1 MTFLQRSIVV
11 VLALLASSP
20 LACAQQAKPGGE
32 VTYDPLHAQEAVDI
46 GKFYM
51 KRGDAD
57 AAIDRF
63 QEAIH
68 LNPKFALPRRLL
80 GEAYEKK
87 GEKAEAVKYYE
98 EYLKILPKAP
108 DAKKVRKK
116 IEKLREQLEQD
127 QAGAKDGSDK
137 ALEEMPGALEKREP
151 CFLAAE
157 LG

>member
-1 MTFLQRSIVV
+1 MSSLQRSIVLL
-11 VLALLASSP
+11 LALLASSP

-32 VTYDPLHAQEAVDI
+32 ETYDPLHAQEAVEI

-51 KRGDAD
+51 RRGDVD

-63 QEAIH
+63 KEAIH
-68 LNPKFALPRRLL
+68 LNPNFALPRLLL

-98 EYLKILPKAP
+98 EYLKMLPKAP

-116 IEKLREQLEQD
+116 MEKLRRQLEED
-127 QAGAKDGSDK
+127 QAGARAGSDK
-137 ALEEMPGALEKREP
+137 ALEEPPGAFEMRKPR
-151 CFLAAE
+151 FLAAE

>member
-1 MTFLQRSIVV
+1 MTCLHRLIV
-11 VLALLASSP
+11 LFFALLAISP
-20 LACAQQAKPGGE
+20 LACAQQAKPGE
-32 VTYDPLHAQEAVDI
+32 EEIYDPLHAQEAVEI

-51 KRGDAD
+51 KRGDVD

-63 QEAIH
+63 QEAIR
-68 LNPKFALPRRLL
+68 LNPKFALPRLLL

-116 IEKLREQLEQD
+116 KEKLKRQLEQD
-127 QAGAKDGSDK
+127 QAGAKAGSDK
-137 ALEEMPGALEKREP
+137 ALEEPPGAFEKRKP
-151 CFLAAE
+151 RFLAAE